1 MWYMCMYS
9 YVHLAMHVQR
19 LEVDIR
25 HLLLLI
31 YISVFDKELL
41 MNVEAVNASQ
51 LRRQSPGIFLSPL
64 LGWGVPLVCPEFY
77 MDMRVWTY
85 VLIFKQQAHGW
96 LNLQASPSTI
106 FLSHNF
112 VLPIVV
118 MLKHSGEDV
127 SYQYSPGL
135 VEMTD
140 HWKWQIGRRALK
152 QAIYH
157 TSDKN
162 QVDPQMISGNDL
174 DNWG

>member
-1 MWYMCMYS
+1 M
-9 YVHLAMHVQR
+9 
-19 LEVDIR
+19 
-25 HLLLLI
+25 
-31 YISVFDKELL
+31 
-41 MNVEAVNASQ
+41 
-51 LRRQSPGIFLSPL
+51 
-64 LGWGVPLVCPEFY
+64 
-77 MDMRVWTY
+77 
-85 VLIFKQQAHGW
+85 
-96 LNLQASPSTI
+96 
-106 FLSHNF
+106 
-112 VLPIVV
+112 LPIVV

-174 DNWG
+174 DN